1 MTYDVLRHPSA
12 GMLNSLSEIF
22 VSKPPVYGL
31 SLALPLLLF
40 GTSATYK
47 MALWINVL
55 FYVPT
60 IIGIY
65 FLAKEF
71 LSKTSSLLAAML
83 FAFYGFP
90 LFYLHF
96 VYSETAT
103 TTFVVLTL
111 LFLAKSKYFSDRK
124 NTVLAA
130 FFLSVGCITRWVTP
144 LFTIGAIGITLGTWA
159 FTLYKTKKRKPL
171 VLNVLLFASV
181 AITIPLIIYY
191 IPNALYFSS
200 YATNTAR
207 SAPEWV
213 ESLTYLPK
221 GLSDPFSI
229 HSVMFYFN
237 ILSQQTVYLFLLFCI
252 GFVIAVLR
260 FKKYLFFLISF
271 IIPYIFFTFFS
282 VLKDDRYIVPI
293 YPTMAIISAIVF
305 EYIRHKKIKTLII
318 SLTIIISI
326 LNFLG
331 ASWGIGPLGK
341 QGLKDIVL
349 PEFIRHPRRIYM
361 TTMVWPPIKDVTKAR
376 TIARIVTDN
385 TDDKRN
391 PYVLNTYT
399 VNPLELDVALT
410 SLEQFEQRGK
420 FRAWNLRVI
429 TRGDYNDL
437 FTHLNTADFIIT
449 KTKIPV
455 DETKYTTYDTDQMVR
470 IFNHALELPEGKLPD
485 AFEKIATVY
494 YPLDMIDLHVYKK
507 KREVTKEEWVTFAT
521 LLKKIDPQYT
531 KKIEEGFEKKL
542 IIH

>member
-31 SLALPLLLF
+31 SLALPLLLL

-47 MALWINVL
+47 IALWINIL
-55 FYVPT
+55 FYLPT
-60 IIGIY
+60 IIGVY

-103 TTFVVLTL
+103 TAFVVLTL

-124 NTVLAA
+124 STILAA
-130 FFLSVGCITRWVTP
+130 LFFSVGCITRWVTP
-144 LFTIGAIGITLGTWA
+144 LFTIGAIGVTLSMWA
-159 FTLYKTKKRKPL
+159 ITLYKTKKRKYL
-171 VLNVLLFASV
+171 ILNVLLFACI

-213 ESLTYLPK
+213 ESLSYLPK
-221 GLSDPFSI
+221 GLSNPFSI

-237 ILSQQTVYLFLLFCI
+237 ILSQQTVYLFLLFGV
-252 GFVIAVLR
+252 GFIIALLQYR
-260 FKKYLFFLISF
+260 KYLFFLLSF
-271 IIPYIFFTFFS
+271 IAPYIFFTFFS
-282 VLKDDRYIVPI
+282 ILKDDRYIVPI

-305 EYIRHKKIKTLII
+305 EYIKNKKVKILLISMTVII
-318 SLTIIISI
+318 SV

-349 PEFIRHPRRIYM
+349 PTFIKHPRRIYM

-376 TIARIVTDN
+376 TIARIVAEN
-385 TDDKRN
+385 TGNNKN
-391 PYVLNTYT
+391 PYVLNTFT

-410 SLEQFEQRGK
+410 SLEQFEQRGV
-420 FRAWNLRVI
+420 FRAGNLRVI
-429 TRGDYNDL
+429 NRGDYNDL
-437 FTHLNTADFIIT
+437 FTHLNTADFLIV
-449 KTKIPV
+449 KTKKPI
-455 DETKYTTYDTDQMVR
+455 DEAKYTTYDTDQMVR
-470 IFNHALELPEGKLPD
+470 ILNHALELPEAKLPD

-494 YPLDMIDLHVYKK
+494 YPLDKIDLTIYRK
-507 KREVTKEEWVTFAT
+507 KRSVTQEEWKTLVT
-521 LLKKIDPQYT
+521 LLIKVDPLYEEKIKQ
-531 KKIEEGFEKKL
+531 GFEKTQ
-542 IIH
+542 

>member
-12 GMLNSLSEIF
+12 GIVSSLSEIF

-47 MALWINVL
+47 LALWINVL
-55 FYVPT
+55 FYIPT
-60 IIGIY
+60 IIGVY

-103 TTFVVLTL
+103 TAFVVLTF

-130 FFLSVGCITRWVTP
+130 LFFSVGCITRWVTP
-144 LFTIGAIGITLGTWA
+144 LFTIGAIGVTFGMWA
-159 FTLYKTKKRKPL
+159 LTFYKTKKRKPL
-171 VLNVLLFASV
+171 VLNVLFFAGIAV
-181 AITIPLIIYY
+181 TIPLIIYY

-213 ESLTYLPK
+213 ESLSYLPK
-221 GLSDPFSI
+221 GLSNPFSI

-237 ILSQQTVYLFLLFCI
+237 ILSQQTVYLFFLFCI
-252 GFVIAVLR
+252 GFSIALLK

-271 IIPYIFFTFFS
+271 IIPYVFFTFFS
-282 VLKDDRYIVPI
+282 ILKDDRYIVPI
-293 YPTMAIISAIVF
+293 YPTMAIISALVF
-305 EYIRHKKIKTLII
+305 EYIRNKKIKILLISVTVLI
-318 SLTIIISI
+318 SV

-376 TIARIVTDN
+376 TIARIVAENTGDN
-385 TDDKRN
+385 KN

-410 SLEQFEQRGK
+410 SLEQFEQRGV

-429 TRGDYNDL
+429 KRGDYNDL
-437 FTHLNTADFIIT
+437 FAHLNAADFLVV
-449 KTKIPV
+449 KTIKPI
-455 DETKYTTYDTDQMVR
+455 DEAKYTTYDTDQMVR
-470 IFNHALELPEGKLPD
+470 IFNHALELPDGKLPS
-485 AFEKIATVY
+485 AFVKIATVY
-494 YPLDMIDLHVYKK
+494 YPLDMINLNIYKK
-507 KREVTKEEWVTFAT
+507 KREVSQEEWATFAA
-521 LLKKIDPQYT
+521 LLKKIDPQY
-531 KKIEEGFEKKL
+531 KEKIEEGFEKINNK
-542 IIH
+542 